1 MSAVDSFRE
10 VAPETTG
17 EAAAMLRD
25 AAADP
30 AGVRICG
37 GGTKLGWGRISE
49 GGSTRISTRRLERV
63 VEHNQG
69 DFTLV
74 VQAGAR
80 LDDLQQR
87 LAESGQRISLDPY
100 TGPRGH
106 ATIGGIVATADAG
119 PLRHRYGTAR
129 DLVLG
134 ITVVLADGT
143 VAKSGGKVIKNVAG
157 YDLAK
162 LYSGSFGTL
171 GMILQVALR
180 LHPLPERSVTMTA
193 GTDDPARLAA
203 AVAELSRAPL
213 EPEAVDV
220 RWAAGEGTVLI
231 RLAGPAAEQLASRAA
246 AILAEAGLEGER
258 PEDPEKR
265 WSEQRRA
272 QRADDGAIV
281 RVSATASR
289 LGDLLEVVEER
300 GLSLVGRGVVGVSWI
315 RIPAATDARIV
326 DEIAALRRRLAP
338 AVCPVF
344 DAPASV
350 RRELDVWGLD
360 SPGEQ
365 QLMAAVRDRF
375 DPRRRCNPGLFD
387 GMIA

>member
-1 MSAVDSFRE
+1 MAATDSIRE

-17 EAAAMLRD
+17 EAAEMLRE

-37 GGTKLGWGRISE
+37 GGTKLGWGRLCE
-49 GGSTRISTRRLERV
+49 GSTRISTRRLDRV

-69 DFTLV
+69 DFTLL

-80 LDDLQQR
+80 LDDLQRR
-87 LAESGQRISLDPY
+87 LAEGGQRISLDPY
-100 TGPRGH
+100 TGPDGG
-106 ATIGGIVATADAG
+106 ATIGGVVATADAG
-119 PLRHRYGTAR
+119 PLRHRYGTGR
-129 DLVLG
+129 DIVLG
-134 ITVVLADGT
+134 ITVALADGT

-180 LHPLPERSVTMTA
+180 LHPLPERDVTLTA
-193 GTDDPARLAA
+193 GTDDPARLIA
-203 AVAELSRAPL
+203 AVAGLSRAPL

-220 RWAAGEGTVLI
+220 RWAAGDGTVLV
-231 RLAGPAAEQLASRAA
+231 RLAGPAAEQLAARAG
-246 AILAEAGLEGER
+246 AILAETGLEAER
-258 PEDPEKR
+258 PENPEER
-265 WSEQRRA
+265 WSEQRRG

-289 LGDLLEVVEER
+289 LGEVLEVVAER

-315 RIPAATDARIV
+315 TIPDGTDARLV
-326 DEIAALRRRLAP
+326 DEIAALRGRLTP
-338 AVCPVF
+338 AVCAVL
-344 DAPASV
+344 DAPESI
-350 RRELDVWGLD
+350 RRELDVWGFD

-365 QLMAAVRDRF
+365 RLMAAVRERF
-375 DPRRRCNPGLFD
+375 DPERRCNPGLLD